1 MFYIDQ
7 NKLLKIKTDKKMSIG
22 TARFMFYKTLIV
34 SNNILRQKR
43 SQTWTFIL
51 PLFFS
56 LFHLLVCC
64 QILVMKSLTGES
76 LVRSSFVWDLRNQ
89 VRLHLPKSPP
99 VFCKPLSSN
108 SISTSSFIIY
118 ACIPPPV
125 PHVCVHVSIASEP
138 VCDAVCVMFTT
149 VSPVRGTQPICFV
162 LPSLSQDWVCCG
174 EDAD

>member
-56 LFHLLVCC
+56 LFHLWVCC

-118 ACIPPPV
+118 ACIPP
-125 PHVCVHVSIASEP
+125 
-138 VCDAVCVMFTT
+138 T
-149 VSPVRGTQPICFV
+149 
-162 LPSLSQDWVCCG
+162 LSLSLFLPLRLPWLWISRTLFDCFCLFVPRL
-174 EDAD
+174 